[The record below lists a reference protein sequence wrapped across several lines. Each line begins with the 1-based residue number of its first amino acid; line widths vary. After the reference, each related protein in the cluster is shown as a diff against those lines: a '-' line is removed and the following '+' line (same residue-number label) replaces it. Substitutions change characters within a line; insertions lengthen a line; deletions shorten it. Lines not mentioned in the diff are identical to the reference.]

1 MSCLFGC
8 IAFLVPRV
16 VLVAMF
22 FSGFIDRAYE
32 TRLWPLLGFVFMP
45 LTTIAYA
52 WAHLKHGS
60 VEGVYFVVVLLA
72 VLADIG
78 VIGGGAR
85 GRYREDD

>member
-1 MSCLFGC
+1 MSCLVGC

-22 FSGFIDRAYE
+22 LSGFIDRAYE

-52 WAHLKHGS
+52 AHLKHGS
-60 VEGVYFVVVLLA
+60 VEGVLRR
-72 VLADIG
+72 G
-78 VIGGGAR
+78 VARRAGRHVIIGGGAR